1 MERLLFLLSGLF
13 ESKFIFS
20 RIIGKTWMPLSV
32 ALLLSLATVSGQE
45 ATYVFVPPAQP
56 LTAGKQASL
65 WLYCMNNSTQA
76 ITNIYAPSLPCRL
89 VSTLRTNET
98 ILTLSASNPPAMIAP
113 GAFAKAE
120 YHLDI
125 PANVQGQ
132 ASFNVSNYSAFTIP
146 VIAATADAPFMA
158 EPESSS
164 PPLDTA
170 SVSSLI
176 GDFYD
181 KHLFRYEPIY
191 FLLGNYPAAKFQL
204 SLKYRLFS
212 YSENWN
218 PFNHLYFGYTQTSY
232 WDLISADPSFF
243 DTSYKPSGFLYYRDV
258 LPHKFPLRLDLQG
271 GFEHESNGRGGP
283 TERSLNTVY
292 FQPTVSYA
300 VTTNLQVM
308 FQPRG
313 WYYISKGSYNQ
324 DLAEYRG
331 YVDLLAAVT
340 WDNKAK
346 PWQKTQLAGKLR
358 LGEDGRHPGVEVDL
372 RFNLPRYFGFN
383 PTVEVEYFSGYG
395 QTLRQYNE
403 LSHGLR
409 AGLCLWY

>member
-1 MERLLFLLSGLF
+1 MVG
-13 ESKFIFS
+13 KAWAYFS
-20 RIIGKTWMPLSV
+20 I
-32 ALLLSLATVSGQE
+32 ALILSLASAFGQE
-45 ATYVFVPPAQP
+45 ATCVFVPPAQP
-56 LTAGKQASL
+56 LTAGNQASL

-76 ITNIYAPSLPCRL
+76 VAHTFEPSLPCQL
-89 VSTLRTNET
+89 VSGLQTNKT
-98 ILTLSASNPPAMIAP
+98 VLTLSASNPPAMIAP
-113 GAFAKAE
+113 GAFARAE

-125 PANVQGQ
+125 PVSVQGQ
-132 ASFNVSNYSAFTIP
+132 ASLSVSNYNPFMIP
-146 VIAATADAPFMA
+146 VATASADAPLTT
-158 EPESSS
+158 EPE
-164 PPLDTA
+164 PPGLPPTD
-170 SVSSLI
+170 SSLSSLV

-218 PFNHLYFGYTQTSY
+218 PLNHLYFGYTQTSF
-232 WDLISADPSFF
+232 WDLISSDPSFF

-271 GFEHESNGRGGP
+271 GFEHESNWRGGP

-292 FQPTVSYA
+292 FQPTVSFA

-313 WYYISKGSYNQ
+313 WYYISKGTYNQ

>member
-1 MERLLFLLSGLF
+1 MQRFLFHSSGLF
-13 ESKFIFS
+13 TSNSFFNSAIVP
-20 RIIGKTWMPLSV
+20 RRTLGKTWAYFSI

-76 ITNIYAPSLPCRL
+76 IAHTFEPSLPCRL
-89 VSTLRTNET
+89 VAGLRTNET

-125 PANVQGQ
+125 PANIQGQ

-146 VIAATADAPFMA
+146 VVVATADAPFMA
-158 EPESSS
+158 ETESPSL
-164 PPLDTA
+164 PPTDA

-218 PFNHLYFGYTQTSY
+218 
-232 WDLISADPSFF
+232 
-243 DTSYKPSGFLYYRDV
+243 
-258 LPHKFPLRLDLQG
+258 
-271 GFEHESNGRGGP
+271 
-283 TERSLNTVY
+283 
-292 FQPTVSYA
+292 
-300 VTTNLQVM
+300 
-308 FQPRG
+308 
-313 WYYISKGSYNQ
+313 
-324 DLAEYRG
+324 
-331 YVDLLAAVT
+331 LAA
-340 WDNKAK
+340 
-346 PWQKTQLAGKLR
+346 G
-358 LGEDGRHPGVEVDL
+358 
-372 RFNLPRYFGFN
+372 
-383 PTVEVEYFSGYG
+383 
-395 QTLRQYNE
+395 
-403 LSHGLR
+403 
-409 AGLCLWY
+409 

>member
-1 MERLLFLLSGLF
+1 MV
-13 ESKFIFS
+13 
-20 RIIGKTWMPLSV
+20 GKTWAYFSI
-32 ALLLSLATVSGQE
+32 ALLLSLAPVFGQE
-45 ATYVFVPPAQP
+45 ATCVFVPPAQP
-56 LTAGKQASL
+56 LTAGKPASL
-65 WLYCMNNSTQA
+65 WLYCMNNSPQA
-76 ITNIYAPSLPCRL
+76 IAHTFEPSLPCRL
-89 VSTLRTNET
+89 VSGLRTNET
-98 ILTLSASNPPAMIAP
+98 VLTLSASNPPAMIAP

-120 YHLDI
+120 YHFDV

-132 ASFNVSNYSAFTIP
+132 ASLNVSNYSAFTIP
-146 VIAATADAPFMA
+146 VVAAVPDAPFMA
-158 EPESSS
+158 EPASSG
-164 PPLDTA
+164 PPLDNA
-170 SVSSLI
+170 SLSSLI

-204 SLKYRLFS
+204 SLKYRLFN
-212 YSENWN
+212 YSENLN
-218 PFNHLYFGYTQTSY
+218 PLSHLYFAYTQTSF
-232 WDLISADPSFF
+232 WDLISSDPSFF

-258 LPHKFPLRLDLQG
+258 LPQKFPLKLDLQG
-271 GFEHESNGRGGP
+271 GFEHESNGRGGLA
-283 TERSLNTVY
+283 ERSLNTVY
-292 FQPTVSYA
+292 FQPTVRYNI
-300 VTTNLQVM
+300 TTNLQVM

-313 WYYISKGSYNQ
+313 WYYISKGTYNQ

-403 LSHGLR
+403 ISHGLR